1 MTKKTEW
8 IFACNANG
16 STIPTLIRFVTDK
29 SSDEIQQNYS
39 DNAYDDKSGKVA
51 VSLWYCDE
59 YTEEYSNYG
68 HECADCGWASKS
80 AYDID
85 NPVLKV
91 LNLDAI
97 PVVDLDVE
105 LKKPKV
111 KDTGYYDGW
120 VW

>member
-1 MTKKTEW
+1 MTKTEW
-8 IFACNANG
+8 VFACNADG
-16 STIPTLIRFVTDK
+16 STIPTLIRFATSK
-29 SSDEIQQNYS
+29 SPDEIQQNYS
-39 DNAYDDKSGKVA
+39 DNSYDDESGKVA

-68 HECADCGWASKS
+68 HECMDWASKN
-80 AYDID
+80 AYDLD
-85 NPVLKV
+85 DPALKV

-111 KDTGYYDGW
+111 KDTGYYDW

>member
-1 MTKKTEW
+1 MTTKTEW

-16 STIPTLIRFVTDK
+16 HTIPTLIRFVTDK
-29 SSDEIQQNYS
+29 SFEEIQKNHSENSYL
-39 DNAYDDKSGKVA
+39 DKSGKIA

-59 YTEEYSNYG
+59 YTKEYSHYG
-68 HECADCGWASKS
+68 HECADWASKDV
-80 AYDID
+80 YDIND
-85 NPVLKV
+85 PAVKV

-105 LKKPKV
+105 LKKNKV
-111 KDTGYYDGW
+111 KDTHDYDGW